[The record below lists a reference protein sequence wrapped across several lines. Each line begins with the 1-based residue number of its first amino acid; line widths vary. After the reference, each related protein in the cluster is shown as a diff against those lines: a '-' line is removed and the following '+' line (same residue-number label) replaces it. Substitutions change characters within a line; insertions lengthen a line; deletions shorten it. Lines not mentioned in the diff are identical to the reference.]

1 MLSNLRS
8 SINNRRH
15 SLRAR
20 LALGVAFPVMLML
33 IGMSVIHYQR
43 ELRLIEEQMIQTA
56 TRIGEVTSG
65 GIRHIMQEPG
75 KGHLN
80 QILDDVSETKDINQI
95 LLIDLND
102 RVVIDTT
109 GLSTGE
115 RRAKT
120 DTGCD
125 ECHGVPANLAARSI
139 MLTSPPQ
146 TLRIASPI
154 WNEPEC
160 HACHDPSSEHL
171 GVLLLDMSLMEA
183 RENIQGDLKIE
194 IASSL
199 LFTVLITA
207 AVYLLVDVL
216 VVRRIKNFKD
226 PLEAFASGVFT
237 DRLKVPSPPRDELDA
252 LVISVNQ
259 MATELEQHLE
269 EREQQRL
276 LRYHAIVDERE
287 RIAREI
293 HDGVA
298 QLMGYV
304 NTKSS
309 AIHYLLRDQKHSEAL
324 EQLEQLAHSSQ
335 DALQELRISILGLRV
350 SDPHEDGFFNS
361 LESFTDQFSELTEI
375 SVDVRLSPSD
385 RFPSLGPE
393 IELHIL
399 RIIQEALI
407 NVQKH
412 AHVQQAWVHL
422 TVNTDILEIT
432 IGDDGRGFDLENPS
446 NDRQPHFGL
455 AIMRERAEG
464 IGASF
469 FLDSE
474 PTSGTRVVLRLPLE
488 DR

>member
-1 MLSNLRS
+1 
-8 SINNRRH
+8 
-15 SLRAR
+15 
-20 LALGVAFPVMLML
+20 MLML
-33 IGMSVIHYQR
+33 VGMSVIHYLR
-43 ELRLIEEQMIQTA
+43 ELRLIEVQMRQTA
-56 TRIGEVTSG
+56 TRIGEVTLG

-75 KGHLN
+75 KGHLD
-80 QILDDVSETKDINQI
+80 QILTDVSETKDINQI
-95 LLIDLND
+95 LLIDLSG
-102 RVVIDTT
+102 RIAIDTT
-109 GLSTGE
+109 GLSIGE
-115 RRAKT
+115 RRAQT
-120 DTGCD
+120 DTGCI
-125 ECHGVPANLAARSI
+125 ECHSVPANLSARSI
-139 MLTSPPQ
+139 ILASPPQ

-160 HACHDPSSEHL
+160 HACHAPTSEHL
-171 GVLLLDMSLMEA
+171 GVLLIDMSLLEA
-183 RENIQGDLKIE
+183 RGNIQDDLKIE
-194 IASSL
+194 IAISV
-199 LFTVLITA
+199 LFTILVTA

-216 VVRRIKNFKD
+216 IVRRIKGFKD
-226 PLEAFASGVFT
+226 PFEAFASGVFT

-252 LVISVNQ
+252 LAASVNQ
-259 MATELEQHLE
+259 MAIELEQHLE
-269 EREQQRL
+269 EREQQQL

-309 AIHYLLRDQKHSEAL
+309 AIHLLLRDQKNSEAL
-324 EQLEQLAHSSQ
+324 EQLEQLARSSQ
-335 DALQELRISILGLRV
+335 DALQELRISILGLRL

-375 SVDVRLSPSD
+375 SVDLRLSPSD
-385 RFPSLGPE
+385 RFPSLSPE

-412 AHVQQAWVHL
+412 AQVQQAWVHL
-422 TVNTDILEIT
+422 SVNTHVLEIT
-432 IGDDGRGFDLENPS
+432 IGDDGRGFDTENPS
-446 NDRQPHFGL
+446 NDGQFHFGL

-469 FLDSE
+469 FLGTE
-474 PTSGTRVVLRLPLE
+474 PGSGTRVTVRLPLE

>member
-8 SINNRRH
+8 SIHVRRH

-33 IGMSVIHYQR
+33 IGMSVIHYLR
-43 ELRLIEEQMIQTA
+43 EVRLIEEQMRQTA

-65 GIRHIMQEPG
+65 SIRHIMDEPG

-80 QILDDVSETKDINQI
+80 QILTDVSETKDISQI
-95 LLIDLND
+95 LLIDLD
-102 RVVIDTT
+102 GRIAVDTT
-109 GLSTGE
+109 GLSKGE

-120 DTGCD
+120 DTGCV
-125 ECHGVPANLAARSI
+125 ECHNAPANLSARSI
-139 MLTSPPQ
+139 ILASPPQ

-154 WNEPEC
+154 WNESEC
-160 HACHDPSSEHL
+160 HACHDPTSEHL
-171 GVLLLDMSLMEA
+171 GVLLLDMSLLEA
-183 RENIQGDLKIE
+183 REHIQEDLKIE
-194 IASSL
+194 ITSSVI
-199 LFTVLITA
+199 FTTLVTA

-216 VVRRIKNFKD
+216 VVRRIKDFKS
-226 PLEAFASGVFT
+226 PLESFASGVFT
-237 DRLKVPSPPRDELDA
+237 NRLRVPSPPRDELDTLA
-252 LVISVNQ
+252 ASVNQ
-259 MATELEQHLE
+259 MAVELEQHLE
-269 EREQQRL
+269 EREQQQL
-276 LRYHAIVDERE
+276 LRYRAIVDERK

-309 AIHYLLRDQKHSEAL
+309 AIHYLLRDKKNSEAL
-324 EQLEQLAHSSQ
+324 DQLTQLSRSSQ
-335 DALQELRISILGLRV
+335 DALQELRISILGLRM

-361 LESFTDQFSELTEI
+361 LESFTDQFGKLTGI
-375 SVDVRLSPSD
+375 SVDLRLSPGD
-385 RFPSLGPE
+385 RFPSLSPE

-412 AHVQQAWVHL
+412 ARAQKAWVHL
-422 TVNTDILEIT
+422 SVNTHILEIT
-432 IGDDGRGFDLENPS
+432 IGDDGRGFDTENPS
-446 NDRQPHFGL
+446 NDDQPHFGL

-464 IGASF
+464 VGASF
-469 FLDSE
+469 HLDTE
-474 PTSGTRVVLRLPLE
+474 PGSGTRVTVRLPLE
-488 DR
+488 EQ